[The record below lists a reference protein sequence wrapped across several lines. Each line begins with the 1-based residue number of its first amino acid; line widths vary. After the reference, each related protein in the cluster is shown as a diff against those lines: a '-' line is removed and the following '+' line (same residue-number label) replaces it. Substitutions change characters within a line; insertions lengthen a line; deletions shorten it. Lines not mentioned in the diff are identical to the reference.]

1 MFQSISFFFFQNT
14 KGPIGYNLFLLKL
27 KTENWKHYSK
37 IVFKCVNSTV
47 QPIFNEKIVE
57 KWGLW
62 VPWTVHETH
71 WCAYFAVWTVI
82 GWKVKNNDAKKK
94 KKNKQTNVDAN
105 ATKIIRIQTAPNFNI
120 HRERGESLKKT
131 DNDVYPKIEGVF
143 DKNLR
148 GCVSF
153 FNFS

>member
-1 MFQSISFFFFQNT
+1 MNSARD
-14 KGPIGYNLFLLKL
+14 PLVCLFC
-27 KTENWKHYSK
+27 
-37 IVFKCVNSTV
+37 CVNSDRLKS
-47 QPIFNEKIVE
+47 QKQRR
-57 KWGLW
+57 
-62 VPWTVHETH
+62 
-71 WCAYFAVWTVI
+71 
-82 GWKVKNNDAKKK
+82 KKK
-94 KKNKQTNVDAN
+94 KKNKQTNVNAN

-131 DNDVYPKIEGVF
+131 DNDVYPKIESVL

>member
-1 MFQSISFFFFQNT
+1 MNSARD
-14 KGPIGYNLFLLKL
+14 PLVCLFC
-27 KTENWKHYSK
+27 
-37 IVFKCVNSTV
+37 CVNSDRLKS
-47 QPIFNEKIVE
+47 QKQRR
-57 KWGLW
+57 
-62 VPWTVHETH
+62 
-71 WCAYFAVWTVI
+71 
-82 GWKVKNNDAKKK
+82 KKK

-131 DNDVYPKIEGVF
+131 DNDVYPKIESVL

>member
-1 MFQSISFFFFQNT
+1 MNSARDPLVCLFF
-14 KGPIGYNLFLLKL
+14 
-27 KTENWKHYSK
+27 
-37 IVFKCVNSTV
+37 CVNSDRLKS
-47 QPIFNEKIVE
+47 QKQRR
-57 KWGLW
+57 
-62 VPWTVHETH
+62 
-71 WCAYFAVWTVI
+71 
-82 GWKVKNNDAKKK
+82 KKK
-94 KKNKQTNVDAN
+94 KKKKKKNKQTNKQTNVDAN

-131 DNDVYPKIEGVF
+131 DNDVYPKIESVL

>member
-1 MFQSISFFFFQNT
+1 MNSARD
-14 KGPIGYNLFLLKL
+14 PLVCLFC
-27 KTENWKHYSK
+27 
-37 IVFKCVNSTV
+37 CVNSDRLKS
-47 QPIFNEKIVE
+47 QKQRR
-57 KWGLW
+57 K
-62 VPWTVHETH
+62 
-71 WCAYFAVWTVI
+71 
-82 GWKVKNNDAKKK
+82 KKK

-131 DNDVYPKIEGVF
+131 DNDVYPKIESVL